1 MDSSEDKAENR
12 KPFLSIRGGS
22 KRFGGIQALDDI
34 NLDIYDNEILA
45 LLGDNGAGKST
56 LIKAISGAHTL
67 DEGEIHFDGKPVNIT
82 KPEDAH
88 LLGVKT
94 VYQDLA
100 LFGILDVT
108 ANLFAGSEYTRWG
121 FLQKKQM
128 EQKQTQPNANILKQT
143 EIKTQRKHFTDTNM
157 RAMGYEL

>member
-1 MDSSEDKAENR
+1 MNAKRGISNMHSSEISEEKR
-12 KPFLSIRGGS
+12 QPILSIRRGS
-22 KRFGGIQALDDI
+22 KRFGGIQALDNI

-67 DEGEIHFDGKPVNIT
+67 DEGEIYFVGEQVHIL

-88 LLGVKT
+88 KLGIKT

-100 LFGILDVT
+100 CH
-108 ANLFAGSEYTRWG
+108 
-121 FLQKKQM
+121 
-128 EQKQTQPNANILKQT
+128 P
-143 EIKTQRKHFTDTNM
+143 
-157 RAMGYEL
+157 

>member
-1 MDSSEDKAENR
+1 MNSSGNSVEKR
-12 KPFLSIRGGS
+12 QPILSIRGGS

-34 NLDIYDNEILA
+34 NLEIYGNQICA

-67 DEGEIHFDGKPVNIT
+67 DEGETYFEGKQVHIH

-88 LLGVKT
+88 GLGIKT

-108 ANLFAGSEYTRWG
+108 VNLFAGSEYTRWG
-121 FLQKKQM
+121 FLQKKKIFLHGQSL
-128 EQKQTQPNANILKQT
+128 P
-143 EIKTQRKHFTDTNM
+143 
-157 RAMGYEL
+157 